1 MSAPA
6 LRDMQARFWRA
17 LHEGDVERELA
28 AVVVP
33 SPTLD
38 PAARV
43 GIYQGMYVWRLCD
56 VLREDFPKLA
66 AALGDDFQELA
77 RRYLAAHPSEYPS
90 VREFGRHLPDF
101 LRDDPLADARPWLAD
116 LARLELARVNAFD
129 APDAVPLRAADLAA
143 VAPEDWSGL
152 CFAVVP
158 SFGFVD
164 ASWPVHEVWA
174 APADRPAAAS
184 TRVRVWRQDFSVFH
198 AAMDPVEADALQ
210 ALVAGASFAD
220 VCEAVAAHVA
230 ADEAAV
236 EAGSLL
242 ARWIEDELIAA
253 LRGVFRV

>member
-6 LRDMQARFWRA
+6 LRDVQARFWRA
-17 LHEGDVERELA
+17 LHGGEVEPALA
-28 AVVVP
+28 RVIVP

-38 PAARV
+38 PPARV
-43 GIYQGMYVWRLCD
+43 AIYQGMYVLRLAE

-66 AALGDDFQELA
+66 EALGDDFQDLA

-101 LRDDPLADARPWLAD
+101 LRDDATAASRPWLSD

-143 VAPEDWSGL
+143 IAPEDWPGL
-152 CFAVVP
+152 RFTVV
-158 SFGFVD
+158 SSLGVVD
-164 ASWPVHEVWA
+164 ASWRVHDVWA
-174 APADRPAAAS
+174 VPAEHPAAAS
-184 TRVRVWRQDFSVFH
+184 TRLRVWRQDFSIFH
-198 AAMDPVEADALQ
+198 TPMDPVEADALQ

-236 EAGSLL
+236 EAGALL
-242 ARWIEDELIAA
+242 ARWIEDGLLAA
-253 LRGVFRV
+253 LAS